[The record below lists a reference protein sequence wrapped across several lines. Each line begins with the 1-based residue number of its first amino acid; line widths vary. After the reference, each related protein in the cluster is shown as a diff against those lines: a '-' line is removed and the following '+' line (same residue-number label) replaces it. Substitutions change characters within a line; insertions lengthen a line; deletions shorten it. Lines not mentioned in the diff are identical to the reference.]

1 MRADP
6 FPLEPIPPA
15 SDAGAVPFASEF
27 VTLSR
32 QAHIELVMQVHYF
45 KTMHE
50 RAVARAA
57 RREERYQSVLRQMKE
72 QGELR
77 EAALQAQLQEA
88 QARIRDLQQRLFG
101 SKTERRPG
109 NERQGRLCE
118 VHAPRGQRRG
128 APGHGRAMQS
138 NLPARHEFV
147 ALEAPQCPRCG
158 LKLKPFPG
166 TEDAEIVELEVNA
179 YRRVIHRKRYA
190 PVCRCGGLP
199 GIVSAPPPARLID
212 RGKFGISVWTQVLL
226 DKFAY
231 GRPSQRLVQD
241 LADHDLQMSPGTLAG
256 GLQAIAP
263 LFEPLGQA
271 LMARLR
277 SEQHWHVDET
287 RWAVFMDIEGKVG
300 HRWYLWVFHARS
312 VVHYVLD
319 PARSSQVVTDELA
332 GIQRAILSCDRYSAY
347 KKFARLHPGV
357 VLAFCWAHQRRD
369 FLELAHA
376 YPACEPWAF
385 EWVEAIGQLYHLNK
399 LRLQTLPDSAQ
410 RAAAQADLLQA
421 VQRLADQRERALAGP
436 QLAEPARKVLQ
447 SMAEHW
453 SGLTVFV
460 HAPWVPMDNNAAER
474 DLRGPVV
481 GRKNFYGS
489 GARWSGQLAATMY
502 SVLATLGLWRI
513 NARAWL
519 GAYLQ
524 ACADNGNRAPA
535 DLAPFLP
542 WAMDE
547 ARLAAMRAVPAGA
560 SARKEVFDTS

>member
-1 MRADP
+1 MRAEP
-6 FPLEPIPPA
+6 FPVKSSSPA
-15 SDAGAVPFASEF
+15 SDAQSVPFASEW
-27 VTLSR
+27 VTLTR
-32 QAHIELVMQVHYF
+32 QAHIELVMQVHF
-45 KTMHE
+45 FQAMHE

-57 RREERYQSVLRQMKE
+57 WREARYQSVLRQMKA

-77 EAALQAQLQEA
+77 EAALQVQLQEA

-101 SKTERRPG
+101 SKAERRLG
-109 NERQGRLCE
+109 NEGQGRLCE

-138 NLPARHEFV
+138 NLPARHEWV
-147 ALEAPQCPRCG
+147 ELEAPQCPRCG
-158 LKLKPFPG
+158 LNLKLFPG
-166 TEDAEIVELEVNA
+166 TEDAEVLELEVKT
-179 YRRVIHRKRYA
+179 YRRVIHRRRYS
-190 PVCRCGGLP
+190 PVCRCGCLP
-199 GIVSAPPPARLID
+199 GIVSAPPPARLIN

-241 LADHDLQMSPGTLAG
+241 LADHDLLMSPGTLAG

-263 LFEPLGQA
+263 LFEPIAQA
-271 LMARLR
+271 LRARLR
-277 SEQHWHVDET
+277 SEQHLHADET
-287 RWAVFMDIEGKVG
+287 RWAVFMDIEGKAG

-319 PARSSQVVTDELA
+319 QARSSQVVTDELA
-332 GIQRAILSCDRYSAY
+332 GVKQAILSCDRYSAY

-357 VLAFCWAHQRRD
+357 VLAYCWAHQRRD

-385 EWVEAIGQLYHLNK
+385 EWVSAIGELYHLNAV
-399 LRLQTLPDSAQ
+399 RLHTQPESAE
-410 RAAAQADLLQA
+410 RAAAQANLQGA
-421 VQRLADQRERALAGP
+421 VQRLADRRERALADP
-436 QLAEPARKVLQ
+436 QLNAPERKVLQ

-460 HAPWVPMDNNAAER
+460 DAPWVPMDNNAAER

-489 GARWSGQLAATMY
+489 GAPWAGQLAATMY
-502 SVLATLGLWRI
+502 GVLATLGLWSI

-524 ACADNGNRAPA
+524 ACAENNNRAPA
-535 DLAPFLP
+535 DLGPFLP

-547 ARLAAMRAVPAGA
+547 AKLVAMRAVPSGAGA
-560 SARKEVFDTS
+560 SAEVFDTS